1 MLFEEHCTIN
11 NRLLN
16 SQEFSGLGESEKAKK
31 EPSRYIHICR
41 SRKSRILLVD
51 TLGFLRHPPLQ
62 KKIHRPMLD
71 LHILPLQS
79 LSATLTRHSYCSLK
93 NLQAHTMLKRHTCDW
108 YLWLLHIEQKA
119 NTWTVLAASPPTD
132 RASDVLQ
139 LCLLSIYS
147 TNLMPRPL
155 CLIWYA

>member
-1 MLFEEHCTIN
+1 MNKNKIFTLIHPPPQHELYVNLCRQIKGTYHPHHKHNITCTIGSVLFEEHCTIN

-31 EPSRYIHICR
+31 EPSRHIHICR

-62 KKIHRPMLD
+62 KKINRPMLD

-108 YLWLLHIEQKA
+108 YL
-119 NTWTVLAASPPTD
+119 
-132 RASDVLQ
+132 
-139 LCLLSIYS
+139 
-147 TNLMPRPL
+147 
-155 CLIWYA
+155 